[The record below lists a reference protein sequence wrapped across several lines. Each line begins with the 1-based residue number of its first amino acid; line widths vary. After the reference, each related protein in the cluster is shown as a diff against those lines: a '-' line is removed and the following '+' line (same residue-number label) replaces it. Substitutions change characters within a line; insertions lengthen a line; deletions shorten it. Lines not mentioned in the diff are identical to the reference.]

1 MDTPCK
7 AQDMIA
13 VLKEYN
19 TFIRPYQDAINEV
32 RLRLEGINSD
42 FGENTNHNPINRI
55 HQRVKSLDSIVNKLN
70 RKGYPAEL
78 QYAREFLTDISGI
91 RVICYYTKDVYTV
104 AKALKK
110 WKDLQVVRESDYIK
124 TPKPNGYR
132 SYHMIIVVPVHYIDS
147 TEYYPVEI
155 QIRTLTMDSWASI
168 EHQLN
173 YKSNNYKQQS
183 VIKELKEY
191 ADKLDEIG
199 LKLER
204 LHENKLREY

>member
-7 AQDMIA
+7 AQDMVA

-42 FGENTNHNPINRI
+42 FGESTNHNPINRI
-55 HQRVKSLDSIVNKLN
+55 HQRVKSLDSIVNKLT

-124 TPKPNGYR
+124 NPKPNGYR
-132 SYHMIIVVPVHYIDS
+132 SYHMIIVVPVHYIDN